1 MNEKDAVLTLGALAQ
16 DARLRIFR
24 TLIGSANQGLT
35 PGELSATLG
44 IPASTLSFH
53 LKELAQA
60 GLVRVARESRHL
72 IYRPSVH
79 HMNDLIAYLTDHC
92 CEGQDCGIQQQTVPL
107 VCK

>member
-44 IPASTLSFH
+44 IPASTL
-53 LKELAQA
+53 
-60 GLVRVARESRHL
+60 
-72 IYRPSVH
+72 
-79 HMNDLIAYLTDHC
+79 
-92 CEGQDCGIQQQTVPL
+92 
-107 VCK
+107 